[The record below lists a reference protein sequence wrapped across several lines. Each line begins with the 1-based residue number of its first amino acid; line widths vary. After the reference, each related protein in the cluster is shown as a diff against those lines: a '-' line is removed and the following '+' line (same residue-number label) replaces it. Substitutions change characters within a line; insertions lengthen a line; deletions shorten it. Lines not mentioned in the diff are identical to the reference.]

1 MFLNVAVETCN
12 PLGGRLNK
20 KPNDYRYVIIFHVE
34 HENYYL
40 YYFVFGFQHFS
51 FALQIIKCIF
61 KSGTFS
67 KAFAS

>member
-40 YYFVFGFQHFS
+40 YYFVFLICTHTHTHINTH
-51 FALQIIKCIF
+51 AHTYLPLL
-61 KSGTFS
+61 
-67 KAFAS
+67 ADM